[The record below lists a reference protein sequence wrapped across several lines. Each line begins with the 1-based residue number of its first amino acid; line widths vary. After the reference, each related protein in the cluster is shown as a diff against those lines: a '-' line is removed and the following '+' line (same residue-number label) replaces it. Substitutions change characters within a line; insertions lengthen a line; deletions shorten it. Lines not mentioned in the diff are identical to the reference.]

1 MKQLTAVS
9 LFAGVGGFD
18 LALERNGVKV
28 VASVEID
35 QKASAVLAKQFPNS
49 KLFNDVKEVTGEQL
63 IAAGFDPRN
72 GIITGGFPCQDLSM
86 AGRRAGLGGAR
97 SGLFWEIC
105 RLLDETKAQYF
116 ILENVPGL
124 LSSNKGK
131 DMAAVLEALVER
143 GYRVAYR
150 VLDAQYFGVP
160 QRRRRVFIVGCL
172 GNSGGSPEQI
182 LAIAEGRSRYLEASK
197 QKRESITRKITKGI
211 NKSSRKD
218 LVGTLLARDYKGV
231 SSDAAGENKLVVQ
244 DAKWWNGNDVAD
256 TLTVS
261 SNEQR
266 MPDKNK
272 MQMIVFSPHRE
283 DGARVNDNVVNT
295 LLSSMGTGGNNMPMV
310 FPMHGAMIGAQDNNG
325 PDGSGFL
332 GENDPSYTLT
342 ASSQNRHGVAII
354 HNPSS
359 FADYSEANVVGTLRA
374 GMPAGSEPLVQ
385 GYKKNLAE
393 KDEEQWM
400 ETDVS
405 RNISVFDNNHESRV
419 TVLAVHK
426 EKVIA
431 PTLSATNNPSRSP
444 QSFEVTA
451 QIEAMVNANSI
462 VRRLTPLE
470 CERLQGFP
478 DNWTAG
484 QTDGHRYKQM
494 GNAVAVP
501 VVEWIVKRL
510 VEAANER
517 N

>member
-35 QKASAVLAKQFPNS
+35 QKASSILAKQFPNS

-105 RLLDETKAQYF
+105 RLLEQTKSQYF

-124 LSSNKGK
+124 LSSNQGK
-131 DMAAVLEALVER
+131 DMATVLEALVER
-143 GYRVAYR
+143 GYRIAFR
-150 VLDAQYFGVP
+150 VLDAQHFGVP
-160 QRRRRVFIVGCL
+160 QRRRRVFIVGSF

-182 LAIAEGRSRYLEASK
+182 LAIADGRARYLEASK
-197 QKRESITRKITKGI
+197 SKGQKVARKITK
-211 NKSSRKD
+211 S
-218 LVGTLLARDYKGV
+218 VGN
-231 SSDAAGENKLVVQ
+231 SE
-244 DAKWWNGNDVAD
+244 WWNGNDVAD

-283 DGARVNDNVVNT
+283 DGARVNENVVNT

-310 FPMHGAMIGAQDNNG
+310 FPMHGAMVGAQDNNG

-354 HNPSS
+354 HNPST
-359 FADYSEANVVGTLRA
+359 FANYSEQQIVGTLRA

-400 ETDVS
+400 ETNVS
-405 RNISVFDNNHESRV
+405 RNISVYDNNHEARV
-419 TVLAVHK
+419 TVLA
-426 EKVIA
+426 E
-431 PTLSATNNPSRSP
+431 S
-444 QSFEVTA
+444 
-451 QIEAMVNANSI
+451 NSV

-478 DNWTAG
+478 DNWTSG

-510 VEAANER
+510 VGAVNER
-517 N
+517 DT